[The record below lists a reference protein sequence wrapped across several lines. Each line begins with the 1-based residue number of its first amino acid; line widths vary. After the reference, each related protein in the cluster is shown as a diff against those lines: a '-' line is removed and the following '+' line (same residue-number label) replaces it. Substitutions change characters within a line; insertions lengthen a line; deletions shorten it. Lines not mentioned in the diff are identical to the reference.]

1 MQAPLI
7 AAGVVT
13 LIAGVSAVLTLPP
26 APREG
31 LHPPPQDPARFR
43 PHNPAAAA
51 ATGDAHAASGEPGGG
66 GAEHAVLASVDA
78 QVEALD
84 LGSHAVPRDA
94 EPAATAATPAATVV
108 QPRPGGR
115 SSNGGFEGAPAASAA
130 AASGASPAAARSALV
145 SRARRDP
152 AVLLLLASTLILQ
165 ISGSGFTVR
174 TTSLHPLA

>member
-31 LHPPPQDPARFR
+31 LHPPPQDPGRSKA
-43 PHNPAAAA
+43 HNHAAAV
-51 ATGDAHAASGEPGGG
+51 ATGDAHAASGEPGDG

-78 QVEALD
+78 HVEALD
-84 LGSHAVPRDA
+84 VGRHAVPRDA

-115 SSNGGFEGAPAASAA
+115 SSNGGFEGAAATTAPSAAPAA
-130 AASGASPAAARSALV
+130 GRSALV

-174 TTSLHPLA
+174 TTPLHPLV